1 MGPSGCGKSTLLRL
15 LAGLLPST
23 SGSLTLGEPLRGP
36 GRKSAIVFPSPV
48 LLPWRTILQNILLPI
63 EFRKWPIAEYRRKAV
78 DLLALVGL
86 GQFVNTFFPMSF
98 LAEYGGTAAI
108 VRALVQDP
116 KLLLMDEPF
125 GALDAM
131 TREQLNLEVLRIWSR
146 SRKTRGLRHPFDRG
160 IHIPIGPGFRHDV
173 APRYAR
179 GDHRHRSPASA
190 RSQDYQHRE
199 VRGLRG
205 SHPIIARCQ
214 GRAFLMT
221 VLNLF
226 GKHQG
231 HLSGYRKLPSWRSV
245 VRGYPQLTISP
256 RHSGC
261 DPDGMVGRQPCVA
274 SADLYRSAPGAGL
287 ARARE
292 RVGAGTVGSWRLLVS
307 RRHHEVWEALLGFAM
322 RSEYWRGVGVYHRPL
337 ADPGEEHISICG
349 RLSIAARRSPWR
361 P

>member
-1 MGPSGCGKSTLLRL
+1 MLRNVSGSITALEAVTFDIAEGEFVSLVGPSGCGKSTLLRL

-23 SGSLTLGEPLRGP
+23 SGSLTLAGEPLRGP
-36 GRKSAIVFPSPV
+36 GRKSAIVFQSPV

-86 GQFVNTFFPMSF
+86 GQFVDAFPYELS
-98 LAEYGGTAAI
+98 GGMQQRAAI

-131 TREQLNLEVLRIWSR
+131 TREQLNQGVLDGAAAARPWSSSPIR
-146 SRKTRGLRHPFDRG
+146 SRNPS
-160 IHIPIGPGFRHDV
+160 PVGPGFRHDV
-173 APRYAR
+173 AARYAR

-190 RSQDYQHRE
+190 RSQDDQHRE

-214 GRAFLMT
+214 GRALLMT

-226 GKHQG
+226 GKRG
-231 HLSGYRKLPSWRSV
+231 ASPVTARYRRGGRWSAAIRS
-245 VRGYPQLTISP
+245 
-256 RHSGC
+256 
-261 DPDGMVGRQPCVA
+261 
-274 SADLYRSAPGAGL
+274 
-287 ARARE
+287 
-292 RVGAGTVGSWRLLVS
+292 
-307 RRHHEVWEALLGFAM
+307 
-322 RSEYWRGVGVYHRPL
+322 
-337 ADPGEEHISICG
+337 
-349 RLSIAARRSPWR
+349 
-361 P
+361 